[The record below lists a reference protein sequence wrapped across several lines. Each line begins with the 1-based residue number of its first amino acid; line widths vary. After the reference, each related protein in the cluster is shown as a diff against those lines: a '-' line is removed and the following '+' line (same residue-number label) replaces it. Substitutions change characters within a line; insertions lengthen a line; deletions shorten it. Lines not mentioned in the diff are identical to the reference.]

1 MTDMAYTSIHNIKST
16 VEKAIAYIINPEKCE
31 GYVSG
36 YNCEPDVAD
45 IEFRM
50 TAALA
55 EFEKG
60 NYSKCGTGKTN
71 LAYHMIQSFAPD
83 DNITPAQAHEIGQRW
98 ADEFLGGKYEYVIAT
113 HVNTGIIH
121 NHIIFNAT
129 SFYDFKKFDNYKPQ
143 KRMRSIS
150 DRICMENNLSVIK
163 SRDNGKASYYEWTM
177 KKAGQSW
184 KEHLKESIDAAITQS
199 DSIKDFC
206 DILKIH
212 GIQVSNV
219 DEHEGKYIRF
229 HVEGVKRVCRGRT
242 KTLGADYT
250 RERIIQRIERSIWE
264 RSHRFDESQQFAY
277 YVERQS
283 KAQNVERTAELLMI
297 LDTIHTEKLSSTDDI
312 QNRLD
317 GINEKI
323 VQQREKIKEI
333 DDKNVAYKKVA
344 SFLATIKK
352 YEPIQF
358 EREMLH
364 GRKLRRY
371 EELHDAEL
379 RAYSFAVQQ
388 LDKMGLNSSIDL
400 DKVIELIHNRDREI
414 ERLKSGIGNIEQQA
428 QQLQKVQ
435 SLIKDILRTPPQ
447 RSETIR

>member
-1 MTDMAYTSIHNIKST
+1 M
-16 VEKAIAYIINPEKCE
+16 V
-31 GYVSG
+31 
-36 YNCEPDVAD
+36 
-45 IEFRM
+45 
-50 TAALA
+50 
-55 EFEKG
+55 
-60 NYSKCGTGKTN
+60 
-71 LAYHMIQSFAPD
+71 
-83 DNITPAQAHEIGQRW
+83 
-98 ADEFLGGKYEYVIAT
+98 
-113 HVNTGIIH
+113 
-121 NHIIFNAT
+121 
-129 SFYDFKKFDNYKPQ
+129 
-143 KRMRSIS
+143 
-150 DRICMENNLSVIK
+150 
-163 SRDNGKASYYEWTM
+163 
-177 KKAGQSW
+177 
-184 KEHLKESIDAAITQS
+184 
-199 DSIKDFC
+199 
-206 DILKIH
+206 
-212 GIQVSNV
+212 
-219 DEHEGKYIRF
+219 
-229 HVEGVKRVCRGRT
+229 
-242 KTLGADYT
+242 
-250 RERIIQRIERSIWE
+250 
-264 RSHRFDESQQFAY
+264 
-277 YVERQS
+277 
-283 KAQNVERTAELLMI
+283 

-435 SLIKDILRTPPQ
+435 SLIKDILRTPHQ